1 MMKQIQTLGLAAIV
15 LLISAVFVLQFGGPQ
30 AQGCSNVGGV
40 QYAAQVYGDTI
51 TRSEFRAAYR
61 LAGFDRVPSETA
73 EQYGLQGVILD
84 GLVERNLLARQASD
98 LGFAVTEDEVMR
110 RLADEGTVYLS
121 LGVDAPVF
129 LGASGA
135 RPAPVQDENGDFDKE
150 AAKRFIQYGLRRSVA
165 EFAESQVL
173 EALAH
178 RMRETLLATVRVGP
192 EEVWN
197 RYVQDTERAEIAYVR
212 FSPAWYRRALEA
224 ELDDAAVDAFVEA
237 EAERVAQA
245 YEARKHE
252 FTGLEKQVRARHV
265 LIKVDPGADDVA
277 RQEARER
284 AEAALARAKAGEDF
298 AALAREL
305 SEDPGSAAK
314 GGDLGWNPRGR
325 MVPAFD
331 EAMFAL
337 GAGEM
342 TDELVESPYGFH
354 VIRVEG
360 VREGDVPEAEAKR
373 EVAEA
378 LYLETEARRRA
389 RAAAEEA
396 LEALRG
402 GASLAEL
409 HRELTGR
416 PLEGEAVDEDG
427 APLPEL
433 ETIQP
438 QVRTSEPFGR
448 GGQPITG
455 SFDAT
460 PLARAAF
467 EDLSPDAPLPEAP
480 MELGGEFVVYAL
492 ESRTEAQ
499 RSGLTDDIRRRLED
513 ELLAAKGQE
522 TLELYLARLRDEA
535 EADGAL
541 RVDASMLAG
550 TGEEDATGGG

>member
-1 MMKQIQTLGLAAIV
+1 MKKQIQTLGLAAIV

-30 AQGCSNVGGV
+30 AQGCSSATGV

-51 TRSEFRAAYR
+51 TPSEYRAAYR

-73 EQYGLQGVILD
+73 EQYGLGGVILD
-84 GLVERNLLARQASD
+84 GLVDRNLLARQASE
-98 LGFAVTEDEVMR
+98 LGFAVTEDEVMK

-129 LGASGA
+129 LGASGE
-135 RPAPVQDENGDFDKE
+135 RPAPVQDENGRFDKE
-150 AAKRFIQYGLRRSVA
+150 SAKRFIQFGLRRSVA

-173 EALAH
+173 ETLAH
-178 RMRETLLATVRVGP
+178 RMRETLLATVQVGP

-197 RYVQDTERAEIAYVR
+197 RYVQDTERAEISYVR
-212 FSPAWYRRALEA
+212 FSPSWYRRSLEA
-224 ELDDAAVDAFVEA
+224 ALDEAALDAFVAA
-237 EAERVAQA
+237 EGERIDQA

-265 LIKVDPGADDVA
+265 LIKTDPGGDEEANLAA
-277 RQEARER
+277 RAR
-284 AEAALARAKAGEDF
+284 AEAVLERAKAGEDF

-305 SEDPGSAAK
+305 SEDEGSAPK

-331 EAMFAL
+331 EAMFSL
-337 GAGEM
+337 EPGEI
-342 TDELVESPYGFH
+342 TDTLVESPYGFH
-354 VIRVEG
+354 VIEVVG

-378 LYLETEARRRA
+378 LYLETESRRRA

-396 LEALRG
+396 LAALRG
-402 GASLAEL
+402 GATMADL
-409 HRELTGR
+409 HQELTGR
-416 PLEGEAVDEDG
+416 PLDGEAVDDEG
-427 APLPEL
+427 APLPAL

-438 QVRTSEPFGR
+438 QVRSSEPFGR

-455 SFDAT
+455 SFDST

-467 EDLSPDAPLPEAP
+467 EELSPDAPVPAAP
-480 MELGGEFVVYAL
+480 MELGGEFVVYVL
-492 ESRTEAQ
+492 DSRTEAE
-499 RSGLTDDIRRRLED
+499 RGGLTDEVRVRLED
-513 ELLAAKGQE
+513 ELVAAKGQE

-541 RVDASMLAG
+541 RVDTSILVAS
-550 TGEEDATGGG
+550 EEGATGGG